1 MVEEYNKN
9 STNRK
14 TSELFVCLFV
24 FARTNGKVETQ
35 N

>member
-14 TSELFVCLFV
+14 TSELFV
-24 FARTNGKVETQ
+24 FARTNGKVESQ